1 MLWEIGGHTLQDMI
15 SCPLPKIMNNIITAF
30 CIMVLWKKT
39 YWSNL
44 HNPKSIIK
52 GSFVTLLVF
61 AEYVEL
67 FCRFYF
73 KFAFWLRV
81 LLFCLSFTKIAMVS
95 IHLMLNLRGIILIC
109 SFSHLISPGAE
120 NVNWI
125 EKKIRF
131 TFNKNFYIIFL
142 QRLSLHLM

>member
-81 LLFCLSFTKIAMVS
+81 LLFYQNCNGFHTLNAQLKGYYFNLFFLSPYISWSRKCK
-95 IHLMLNLRGIILIC
+95 LN
-109 SFSHLISPGAE
+109 
-120 NVNWI
+120 W
-125 EKKIRF
+125 KKNQIYF
-131 TFNKNFYIIFL
+131 
-142 QRLSLHLM
+142 